1 MSPFAWKVVVPSY
14 NRPEGFR
21 DKTLATL
28 KFHNVPSNNI
38 YLFVANQEQKE
49 IYERVLTKGDVGHI
63 IVAEKGLPQV
73 RNFIFKYFP
82 KGTPLVSFDD
92 DVRGFVRLDGEK
104 LRPLRA
110 PEFKQLV
117 DQAFDECRRVGA
129 NFWGDYP
136 VPNGF
141 YMENSISYDLKFIM
155 GSFWGCFNPGTDVQ
169 ITIGNGEKEDYMR
182 TIQFWERDGKV
193 VRMNFWAHKTATYN
207 EAGGLQ
213 SDGVKARQEREHKT
227 VAEMLKKWPQY
238 VRRNPR
244 RKGPFPEILFIRQH
258 MEGERKRLLG
268 AGVKRST
275 RSAAKDKPVHKSQT
289 RKHK

>member
-1 MSPFAWKVVVPSY
+1 MSTPAWKVVVPSY

-28 KFHNVPSNNI
+28 KFHQVPPSSI
-38 YLFVANQEQKE
+38 YLFVANEEQKDV
-49 IYERVLTKGDVGHI
+49 YEKVLKKGEVGHI

-73 RNFIFKYFP
+73 RNFIFNYFP

-92 DVRGFVRLDGEK
+92 DVRGFVRLEGEK
-104 LRPLRA
+104 LRPLRV

-117 DQAFDECRRVGA
+117 DLAFTECKRVGA

-155 GSFWGCFNPGTDVQ
+155 GSFWGCLNPGSDVQ
-169 ITIGNGEKEDYMR
+169 ITIGHGEKEDYMR

-213 SDGVKARQEREHKT
+213 SDGVKARQEREHST
-227 VAEMLKKWPQY
+227 VDKMLKKYPQY

-244 RKGPFPEILFIRQH
+244 RKGMFPEILFIRQPV
-258 MEGERKRLLG
+258 EGDRKRFLNKG
-268 AGVKRST
+268 KKT
-275 RSAAKDKPVHKSQT
+275 RSVAKPDSNKHT

>member
-1 MSPFAWKVVVPSY
+1 MDWKVVVPSY
-14 NRPEGFR
+14 NRPEGFKE
-21 DKTLATL
+21 KTLATL
-28 KFHNVPSNNI
+28 KYHNISPSHI
-38 YLFVANQEQKE
+38 YLFVANEEQKE
-49 IYERVLTKGDVGHI
+49 VYERVLTKGDVGHI

-104 LRPLRA
+104 LRPLRV

-117 DQAFDECRRVGA
+117 DMAFAECKRVGA

-213 SDGVKARQEREHKT
+213 SDGVKARQEREQRT
-227 VAEMLKKWPQY
+227 VNEMLKKWPQY

-244 RKGPFPEILFIRQH
+244 RKGPFPEILFIRQPFD
-258 MEGERKRLLG
+258 GERKRLLG
-268 AGVKRST
+268 VGRST
-275 RSAAKDKPVHKSQT
+275 KTRSVARPSSHKSQT
-289 RKHK
+289 RKYK